1 MDQLQNRAAIEPPF
15 AGEVKKQPQKKRKGP
30 RRLPKVVQDRLLI
43 TAICL
48 TLAFAGVSVYLLSD
62 TVSRGAT
69 AANAAYISSKEDM
82 ENGIYQRFYD
92 AAEAR
97 YHTSNEVSV
106 TVENVRE
113 EAKLEVLKVADVEY
127 IIQDGDKSN
136 HGITSWLEVPGEG
149 VFAVDLQASEFVVDS
164 KHHYVLARIPS
175 PILSECRVLYQD
187 VVQLEFKNDMFNDNI
202 KDGEELAQRQF
213 KEAFAKMR
221 TEFTSNPTYIEAA
234 CSAAETMVANLIKSF
249 NPDIP
254 DLVVEV
260 DFID

>member
-1 MDQLQNRAAIEPPF
+1 MSTRVIFATQRA
-15 AGEVKKQPQKKRKGP
+15 
-30 RRLPKVVQDRLLI
+30 
-43 TAICL
+43 
-48 TLAFAGVSVYLLSD
+48 
-62 TVSRGAT
+62 
-69 AANAAYISSKEDM
+69 
-82 ENGIYQRFYD
+82 
-92 AAEAR
+92 
-97 YHTSNEVSV
+97 SNEVSV
-106 TVENVRE
+106 AVENVRE
-113 EAKLEVLKVADVEY
+113 EAKLEVLKVGDVEY

-149 VFAVDLQASEFVVDS
+149 VFAVDLQASEFVVDN

-187 VVQLEFKNDMFNDNI
+187 VVQLEFKNDMFNDSI